1 MVIEVCHENG
11 VDGSAIVLVEMSRAS
26 TYDLARL
33 LGSAIGAGGASVI
46 VDLGECDDAPS
57 DLLTVLHRAAKQLRR
72 LGGRLAVVT
81 SQPDVRRLLDV
92 TLLSQ
97 AFGVFAS
104 RDEAFEYWT

>member
-1 MVIEVCHENG
+1 VVIEVCHENG
-11 VDGSAIVLVEMSRAS
+11 AHSSAIVLVEMSRGS
-26 TYDLARL
+26 TLDLARV
-33 LGSAIGAGGASVI
+33 LGSTVGAGGASVI

-81 SQPDVRRLLDV
+81 SQPDVRRLFDV
-92 TLLSQ
+92 TLLSH

-104 RDEAFEYWT
+104 RDEAFEHWT